1 MTTTMT
7 NENLHGCIASFL
19 FVCCTLWQLH
29 SSLVMMNVELMMVV
43 GVVRMR
49 ATMYSLKALVSLSTT
64 FNSSSMAA
72 WSGGMTFLKNKS
84 SIKM

>member
-1 MTTTMT
+1 M
-7 NENLHGCIASFL
+7 L
-19 FVCCTLWQLH
+19 
-29 SSLVMMNVELMMVV
+29 NVELMMVV
-43 GVVRMR
+43 GVVRMILR

-84 SIKM
+84 SIKIQKKEILFVKSDNSEKSESE